1 MAQAG
6 AAAQAV
12 YTQGSCARLMLETM
26 EAQSGL
32 GQAETGVPARARMR
46 RATAKAEALVAQSCR
61 ARTMAVVVTA
71 ATEAETQGYGK
82 SWERQGDLK

>member
-12 YTQGSCARLMLETM
+12 YTQGSCTRQRLVTV

-32 GQAETGVPARARMR
+32 GQAETGVQARARMR
-46 RATAKAEALVAQSCR
+46 RATTRQRHWRLSR
-61 ARTMAVVVTA
+61 ARRNSSS
-71 ATEAETQGYGK
+71 GSDGGGK
-82 SWERQGDLK
+82 G